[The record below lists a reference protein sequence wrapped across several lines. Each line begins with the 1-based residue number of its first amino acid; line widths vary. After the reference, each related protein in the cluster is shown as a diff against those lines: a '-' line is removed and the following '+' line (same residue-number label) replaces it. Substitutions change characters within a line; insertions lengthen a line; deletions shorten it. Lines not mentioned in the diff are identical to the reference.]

1 MKYPMTEEVAKSE
14 RTLPQS
20 LTSLRQ
26 KLGQKAKQT
35 VHASGESLQES
46 RMREIRTSGLR
57 RGREISSLPTLPSL
71 REIFTFYEC
80 INFKV
85 LSRNI
90 SRIFSGKT
98 IN

>member
-57 RGREISSLPTLPSL
+57 RGREISSLPTLPSSRSAVCQKRRL
-71 REIFTFYEC
+71 QRVSWSWSR
-80 INFKV
+80 V
-85 LSRNI
+85 LMAV
-90 SRIFSGKT
+90 G
-98 IN
+98 